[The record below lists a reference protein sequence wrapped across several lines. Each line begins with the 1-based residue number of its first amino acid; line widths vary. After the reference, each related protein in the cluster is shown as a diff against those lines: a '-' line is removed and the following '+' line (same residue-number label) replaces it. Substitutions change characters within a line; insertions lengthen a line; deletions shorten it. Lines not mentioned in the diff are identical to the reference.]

1 MRVISQHGNVDLPYE
16 QIVVCHAMESVIAL
30 YNGEKYVLGEYSS
43 KEKSYKA
50 MEMLRKVYEN
60 NVFYHCIA
68 SSKRFEEVQSILS
81 EEQFRKATTEYFQFP
96 QDDEIEVRVC
106 QLKKSANAIDVES
119 LLTTVCLNGLD
130 ILNMVSKKKIDCAFI
145 QCFMVIQMA
154 IHM

>member
-60 NVFYHCIA
+60 NVFYHCTA

-81 EEQFRKATTEYFQFP
+81 EEQFWKATTEYFQFP
-96 QDDEIEVRVC
+96 QDDEIEV
-106 QLKKSANAIDVES
+106 
-119 LLTTVCLNGLD
+119 
-130 ILNMVSKKKIDCAFI
+130 
-145 QCFMVIQMA
+145 
-154 IHM
+154 